1 MLEEV
6 LEEENELTKKLI
18 LEKSEIESKIDIDG
32 VKTKIQT
39 LA

>member
-6 LEEENELTKKLI
+6 LEEENELTKKLV

-32 VKTKIQT
+32 VKTKIQNF
-39 LA
+39 A